1 MNKIKFFVAVSVF
14 FSVASFLLV
23 FGFFSGIC
31 IAALSVSSD
40 DVQSQRTY
48 YRRSPYEMC
57 TCVPCLPN
65 HYCRKCRHMSFDCPK
80 VRAYRQTNLVIRAS
94 STNKVNRIDAKTQ
107 GTSK

>member
-1 MNKIKFFVAVSVF
+1 MNKIKCLVIVLSMFT
-14 FSVASFLLV
+14 ASNFLLV

-31 IAALSVSSD
+31 IAALSVSPD
-40 DVQSQRTY
+40 DAQAHRA
-48 YRRSPYEMC
+48 YRRTPYEMC

-94 STNKVNRIDAKTQ
+94 STNKVNRSDAKTQ
-107 GTSK
+107 GQSK